1 MPRMISGC
9 VYNFVAVRG
18 AQSHRVS
25 HDIVQTARLQR
36 SSAKVVQ
43 QMMIAVLRARYAAEH
58 AHATEAADR
67 GSELGDFGTEPFDT
81 EFGVFGIEPFDT
93 EAMCTNNLDDEF
105 DLGAAP

>member
-1 MPRMISGC
+1 
-9 VYNFVAVRG
+9 
-18 AQSHRVS
+18 
-25 HDIVQTARLQR
+25 
-36 SSAKVVQ
+36 
-43 QMMIAVLRARYAAEH
+43 MMIAVLRARYAAEH

-81 EFGVFGIEPFDT
+81 ELGSFDIEPFDT